1 MNIRQLTYNDLFEYR
16 EAAILHNKL
25 VGWKETD
32 ITEEDLKYYLTT
44 ISRSLYKESDIR
56 KSWYP
61 YNARGR
67 IYFFYK
73 ELLFSDCKITK
84 AYSIIEK
91 LAREY
96 K

>member
-1 MNIRQLTYNDLFEYR
+1 MNIRQLTYKDLFDYR
-16 EAAILHNKL
+16 KAAILHNRL
-25 VGWKETD
+25 IGNKEKD

-44 ISRSLYKESDIR
+44 LSRYLYKEADIR
-56 KSWYP
+56 KDWYP

-73 ELLFSDCKITK
+73 ELLFKDCKTNK
-84 AYSIIEK
+84 AFGIIER
-91 LAREY
+91 LAKEY